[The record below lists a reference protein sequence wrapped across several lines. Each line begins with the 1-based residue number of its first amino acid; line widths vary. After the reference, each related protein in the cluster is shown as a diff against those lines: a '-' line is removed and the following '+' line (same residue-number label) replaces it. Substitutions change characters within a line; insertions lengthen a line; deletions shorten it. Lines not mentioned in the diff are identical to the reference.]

1 MIELLQITA
10 DPVFARRCAALP
22 GLRLFVDLERHGKA
36 ERQAGR
42 NSFISTHTLAD
53 VAAVRAAA
61 PGTPLMVRL
70 NPLHADTAAEVD
82 AAIARGADRLM
93 LPMFNTAEEIAAFC
107 ARVAGRIPVTA
118 LLETRGALASIER
131 WAGTPGLDEIFVG
144 LNDLHLSLGQRFM
157 FDPLALGILDRVS
170 SVAHGHARRFG
181 FGGIARLDEG
191 LLSGRDVLAE
201 HLRLGSQ
208 AVILSRTFQ
217 RSDAPEPFESAVSA
231 LRAAESELSQR
242 SPVQVEADRVRIATQ
257 IRAIAERLA
266 AAQAAT
272 AAPAQPTVNKG
283 PA

>member
-10 DPVFARRCAALP
+10 DPAFARRCAALP

-53 VAAVRAAA
+53 VATVRAAA

-70 NPLHADTAAEVD
+70 NPLHAGTAAEID
-82 AAIARGADRLM
+82 AALAQGANRLM
-93 LPMFNTAEEIAAFC
+93 LPMFDGAEALADFC
-107 ARVAGRIPVTA
+107 ALVAGRVPVTA
-118 LLETRGALASIER
+118 LLETRGALETVAR
-131 WAGTPGLDEIFVG
+131 WAGAPGLDEIYVG
-144 LNDLHLSLGQRFM
+144 LNDLHLSLGLRFM
-157 FDPLALGILDRVS
+157 FEPLALGLLDRVAA
-170 SVAHGHARRFG
+170 VARAHGRRLG

-217 RSDAPEPFESAVSA
+217 RSDAPEPFEAAVAA
-231 LRAAESELSQR
+231 LRAAESELALR
-242 SPVQVEADRVRIATQ
+242 SAAEMEADRLRIAAQ
-257 IRAIAERLA
+257 IRAIAERLPA
-266 AAQAAT
+266 SASAP
-272 AAPAQPTVNKG
+272 AAPAQPAG
-283 PA
+283 GGFA

>member
-10 DPVFARRCAALP
+10 DPAFARRCAALP

-53 VAAVRAAA
+53 VATVRAAA

-70 NPLHADTAAEVD
+70 NPLHAGTAAEID
-82 AAIARGADRLM
+82 AALAQGANRLM
-93 LPMFNTAEEIAAFC
+93 LPMFDGAEALADFC
-107 ARVAGRIPVTA
+107 ALVAGRVPVTA
-118 LLETRGALASIER
+118 LLETRGALETVAR
-131 WAGTPGLDEIFVG
+131 WAGAPGLDEIYVG
-144 LNDLHLSLGQRFM
+144 LNDLHLSLGLRFM
-157 FDPLALGILDRVS
+157 FEPLALGLLDRVAA
-170 SVAHGHARRFG
+170 VARAHGRRLG

-217 RSDAPEPFESAVSA
+217 RSDAPEPFEAAVAA
-231 LRAAESELSQR
+231 LRAAESELALR
-242 SPVQVEADRVRIATQ
+242 SAAEMEADRLRIAAQ
-257 IRAIAERLA
+257 IRAIAERLPA
-266 AAQAAT
+266 SASAP
-272 AAPAQPTVNKG
+272 AAPAQPAG
-283 PA
+283 GGCA